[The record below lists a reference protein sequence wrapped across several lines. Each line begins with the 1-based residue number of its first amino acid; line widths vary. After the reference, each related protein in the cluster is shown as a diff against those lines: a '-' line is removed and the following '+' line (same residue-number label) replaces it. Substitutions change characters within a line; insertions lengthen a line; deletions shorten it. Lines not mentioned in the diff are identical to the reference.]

1 MRHLLGAELK
11 NFIRGA
17 DGPPKVVGRAGGIL
31 SIRGP
36 EVARRALGFATGR
49 VQTPTPRV
57 WGLPSVDANQ
67 DRSPAVRRDLS

>member
-17 DGPPKVVGRAGGIL
+17 DGIL